1 MQTRKLAIWVAGFL
15 LLCGS
20 ALATDEYKID
30 PVHSTVAFSV
40 KHMVVNTVHGH
51 FNDWNGQI
59 IYDDKD
65 PSKSSVNVTIKT
77 ASINTDNGSRD
88 THLKSPDFLDVQKF
102 PEITFQS
109 KSVEKKA
116 DGFVAHGVLTIRGVS
131 KDVELPFKINGPI
144 SVGSGNLLGA
154 EASLT
159 INRQDY
165 GVSWSQSLA
174 PGELVVANDVKI
186 DINVE
191 AKQIKPAPAAAGAG
205 TAK

>member
-1 MQTRKLAIWVAGFL
+1 MRTRKVVVFLAAL
-15 LLCGS
+15 LAFCGS
-20 ALATDEYKID
+20 AFAADEFKID

-40 KHMVVNTVHGH
+40 KHMVVNTVHGR
-51 FNDWNGQI
+51 FNDYDGQI
-59 IYDDKD
+59 LYDDKD
-65 PSKSSVNVTIKT
+65 ASRSSVNVTIKA
-77 ASINTDNGSRD
+77 ASINTDNTQRD
-88 THLKSPDFLDVQKF
+88 GHLKSPDFLDVQKF

-116 DGFVAHGVLTIRGVS
+116 DGFIAHGVLTIRGVS
-131 KDVELPFKINGPI
+131 KNVDLPFKVNGPI
-144 SVGSGNLLGA
+144 TVGNGSLLGA

-165 GVSWSQSLA
+165 GVAWSKTLA
-174 PGELVVANDVKI
+174 AGEMVVANDVKI

-191 AKQIKPAPAAAGAG
+191 AKQMKPAAAAPG